1 LIYLGFVKGWLKKG
15 AGRPSNLYVV
25 VVPGHSSE
33 SMIQF
38 VETKVGSDMTK
49 YVTNRL
55 SRIEYY
61 THELST
67 KGSFS
72 IYKHSK
78 IPIYSATM
86 DLTVDVGAKRIEFDE
101 CMGFKTHKTT
111 HNSYSSGVVKHAIRP
126 TSLQLSSDIQ
136 AHLESYESKVI

>member
-1 LIYLGFVKGWLKKG
+1 
-15 AGRPSNLYVV
+15 
-25 VVPGHSSE
+25 
-33 SMIQF
+33 MIQF
-38 VETKVGSDMTK
+38 ISSEAGSDMNK
-49 YVTNRL
+49 HVTNPL
-55 SRIEYY
+55 SRAKFY

-72 IYKHSK
+72 IYKHTK
-78 IPIYSATM
+78 LPIYSAIM
-86 DLTVDVGAKRIEFDE
+86 DLTVDIGAKRIEFDE

-111 HNSYSSGVVKHAIRP
+111 HNAYSSGVVKHAIRP

>member
-1 LIYLGFVKGWLKKG
+1 
-15 AGRPSNLYVV
+15 
-25 VVPGHSSE
+25 
-33 SMIQF
+33 MIQF
-38 VETKVGSDMTK
+38 IKAETGSDMNK
-49 YVTNRL
+49 LVTNKL
-55 SRIEYY
+55 NRIEYY

-67 KGSFS
+67 KGSLS
-72 IYKHSK
+72 IYKHAN
-78 IPIYSATM
+78 IPIFSAIK
-86 DLTVDVGAKRIEFDE
+86 DNAVDIGAKRIEFDE